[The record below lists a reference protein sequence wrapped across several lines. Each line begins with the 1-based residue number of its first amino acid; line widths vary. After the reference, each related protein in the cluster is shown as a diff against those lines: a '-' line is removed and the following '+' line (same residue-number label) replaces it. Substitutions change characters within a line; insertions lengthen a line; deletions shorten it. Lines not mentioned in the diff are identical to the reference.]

1 MRGVNPRAR
10 LAHECKRTYSVHFLL
25 RIPVDLYT
33 LQSTLSSPGKKLVTR
48 YWSHISTD
56 LSTEKTPPDVTKCHK
71 IKYRNVRRF
80 WSLHATSSTY
90 IQCEKKPGDVW
101 NNLCAMVPKTRK
113 RLPRAS
119 FSRYPSEALWPNIR
133 LRNSPDSEIVE
144 CSLRS

>member
-1 MRGVNPRAR
+1 MSPFPSVSCLPKVVCSNLVVFFWR
-10 LAHECKRTYSVHFLL
+10 LFFFSRYWWTC
-25 RIPVDLYT
+25 
-33 LQSTLSSPGKKLVTR
+33 TLSSPGKKLVTHLYR
-48 YWSHISTD
+48 LKYRK
-56 LSTEKTPPDVTKCHK
+56 LPNKCHK